1 MLKKQKQKRKRRNK
15 RKRSV
20 TMKAKL
26 WASESSHI
34 LKASQS
40 TIIDSEAKQLHKLHK
55 TKQKQN

>member
-1 MLKKQKQKRKRRNK
+1 
-15 RKRSV
+15 
-20 TMKAKL
+20 MKAKL